1 MIPVHAPMV
10 SILSELQAISESF
23 IETLRLE
30 PLLERIIEAGIRLAG
45 GDSGS
50 IMLLSD
56 DGREL
61 VVAAAVG
68 SRSTAI
74 VGSRQPTGASIAG
87 QAIRANSHVLVTG
100 VANGDGRHLS
110 DHPRELG
117 WGLVLPLRVS
127 GRLLG
132 VLNVNTWMLDEALP
146 GEPVSLL
153 SMLAAQ
159 SAMMIEVGRLHRD
172 LARKEERLEQF
183 VDRFLR
189 MQAEARDPS
198 EGAKSPH
205 SSNAEW
211 GRRTLDAAGNGGST
225 ARGGIAAD
233 LSDRLSPR
241 ELEVL
246 ALIVE
251 GLTNKEIA
259 GRLCLSPDTVKNH
272 VVHIIQKLGVGDR
285 TQAAVAAVRGELLD

>member
-1 MIPVHAPMV
+1 MIAEAPTDNV
-10 SILSELQAISESF
+10 LAEIQAINKSF
-23 IETLRLE
+23 TETLRLE
-30 PLLERIIEAGIRLAG
+30 PLLERIIEAGMRLAG

-74 VGSRQPTGASIAG
+74 IGSRQPIGTSIAG
-87 QAIRANSHVLVTG
+87 KAIQTNSHVLITG
-100 VANGDGRHLS
+100 MANGDGGHLS

-132 VLNVNTWMLDEALP
+132 VLNVNTGVLHEELP
-146 GEPVSLL
+146 RERVSWL
-153 SMLAAQ
+153 SMLASQ
-159 SAMMIEVGRLHRD
+159 SAIMIEVGRLYQD
-172 LARKEERLEQF
+172 LDRKEERLELF

-198 EGAKSPH
+198 AGSKSAY
-205 SSNAEW
+205 SSNGDRGPGA
-211 GRRTLDAAGNGGST
+211 LDAAGRGGST
-225 ARGGIAAD
+225 ARSGVAAD
-233 LSDRLSPR
+233 LSERLSAR

-259 GRLCLSPDTVKNH
+259 GRLYLSPDTVKNH

-285 TQAAVAAVRGELLD
+285 TQAAVAAVRGGLLD

>member
-1 MIPVHAPMV
+1 MLATDSVQP
-10 SILSELQAISESF
+10 ILNAMLEIGETFAA
-23 IETLRLE
+23 TLRLE
-30 PLLERIIEAGIRLAG
+30 AVLDSVIDAGIRLAG

-68 SRSTAI
+68 SRSTATI
-74 VGSRQPTGASIAG
+74 GSRQPIGASIAG

-110 DHPRELG
+110 DHPQELG

-132 VLNVNTWMLDEALP
+132 VLNVNTWMLDEELP
-146 GEPVSLL
+146 REPVSLL

-159 SAMMIEVGRLHRD
+159 SAIMIEVGRLHRD

-241 ELEVL
+241 E
-246 ALIVE
+246 
-251 GLTNKEIA
+251 
-259 GRLCLSPDTVKNH
+259 
-272 VVHIIQKLGVGDR
+272 
-285 TQAAVAAVRGELLD
+285 